1 MFRLSD
7 YSDADDGKDHDQD
20 SQYKEALF
28 QNTVDG
34 DVDRETKTLN
44 KRKSTSMIT
53 KDDLKHLI
61 LGGVKLTGCVLGQG
75 SFGTVYK
82 AEHDGTE
89 CAVKQVDNYIEP
101 HRSIE
106 YRRKQN
112 FLLECLQ
119 HSHLNHPNIVKMLGV
134 FYRNDQATLPF
145 LVMELM
151 EYNLTQLL
159 ENTHNIIMYVKL
171 SILQDVS
178 SGLRY
183 LHTQN
188 PPIVHQALYS
198 DNILITKGLTAKISD
213 FKTGAETVSDQVLL
227 GIRRNVRNNSD
238 FLPDSHDILEYN
250 LPLNVFSFG
259 CMVCHVITQQ
269 WPVHVT
275 QYYPVVMPRST
286 KEHHTIFQNDMLV
299 DNMPVTKRQDTLE
312 SCTLDDWCVEK
323 HQHYIDMINDNSL
336 KQLVKACLQQNP
348 KNRPHMSLI
357 YKRIINIMTGMLE
370 LMYFNI

>member
-7 YSDADDGKDHDQD
+7 YSDADDGKDHEQD
-20 SQYKEALF
+20 SPHFKETASF

-44 KRKSTSMIT
+44 KRKGTSMIT
-53 KDDLKHLI
+53 KDDIKHLT
-61 LGGVKLTGCVLGQG
+61 LGGVKITDCVLGRG

-82 AEHDGTE
+82 AEHDRTD
-89 CAVKQVDNYIEP
+89 CAVKQVDNYIES
-101 HRSIE
+101 HCSIE
-106 YRRKQN
+106 HRRKQN

-134 FYRNDQATLPF
+134 FYKNDRAILPF

-159 ENTHNIIMYVKL
+159 ENTRNIIMYVKL

-178 SGLRY
+178 SGLCY

-227 GIRRNVRNNSD
+227 GVRRNRKNND
-238 FLPDSHDILEYN
+238 FLPDSHDILEYS

-259 CMVCHVITQQ
+259 CIVCHVITQQ

-275 QYYPVVMPRST
+275 QCYPVVKPRST
-286 KEHHTIFQNDMLV
+286 TVHLTIFQNDMLV
-299 DNMPVTKRQDTLE
+299 DNVPVTKRQDTLE

-336 KQLVKACLQQNP
+336 KQLVKACLQRNP
-348 KNRPHMSLI
+348 KNRPHVTDI
-357 YKRIINIMTGMLE
+357 
-370 LMYFNI
+370 